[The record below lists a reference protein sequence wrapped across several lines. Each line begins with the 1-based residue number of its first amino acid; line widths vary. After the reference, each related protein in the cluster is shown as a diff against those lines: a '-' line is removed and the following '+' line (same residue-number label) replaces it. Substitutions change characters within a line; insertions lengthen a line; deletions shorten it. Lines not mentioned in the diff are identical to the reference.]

1 MLLYISVTVS
11 SEDPYVNKMHGNM
24 NISISISI
32 SNDITNSDK
41 YTNSNKYYY

>member
-24 NISISISI
+24 NISIS
-32 SNDITNSDK
+32 NDITNSDK

>member
-11 SEDPYVNKMHGNM
+11 SEDSYVNEMHGNM

-41 YTNSNKYYY
+41 YTNSNKCYY

>member
-24 NISISISI
+24 NISISIS
-32 SNDITNSDK
+32 NDIINSDK